1 MTPSLHAYI
10 DPESEATL
18 RRVLCVVK
26 DYQHMDDAYMPL
38 ALDGAVS

>member
-26 DYQHMDDAYMPL
+26 DYQHMDDAY
-38 ALDGAVS
+38 

>member
-1 MTPSLHAYI
+1 MTPSLHAF

-26 DYQHMDDAYMPL
+26 DYQHMDDAY
-38 ALDGAVS
+38 